1 MNDTIK
7 HREKSTVMTDNDGI
21 KSPLILQGEIV
32 KHYVFT

>member
-32 KHYVFT
+32 KHYFST